1 MPILHDNRNM
11 RPDLT
16 GVPVEDVDDI
26 FASADAQMEQLR
38 QKQMF
43 TPNRKKIQW
52 KKRFKRT
59 ITITII
65 LSLLVLLI
73 GGFIAARYSYN
84 LMVLEIQTQVLDEVT
99 QMKTALAEKEES
111 ELTEEDLLM
120 LGLFEIISDE
130 DILRMVESATSIEE
144 IIHLLKTQNLDINR
158 YLTPAQQKELDALFI
173 EYAEGLQPRIEEWE
187 AELNTEP
194 TQETTTE
201 TQSSESNTET
211 TPVTTPTITE

>member
-1 MPILHDNRNM
+1 
-11 RPDLT
+11 
-16 GVPVEDVDDI
+16 
-26 FASADAQMEQLR
+26 
-38 QKQMF
+38 
-43 TPNRKKIQW
+43 
-52 KKRFKRT
+52 
-59 ITITII
+59 
-65 LSLLVLLI
+65 
-73 GGFIAARYSYN
+73 
-84 LMVLEIQTQVLDEVT
+84 MVLEIQTQVLDEVT

-201 TQSSESNTET
+201 TQSSEPNTET